1 MKSLKGVRLHDIA
14 LLFLFFYM
22 SVTSLKKTFGAHSHL
37 FNATQTTATISD
49 VTICDVVF
57 RYVFKALYVSYLT
70 VFFFMF

>member
-1 MKSLKGVRLHDIA
+1 
-14 LLFLFFYM
+14 M

-70 VFFFMF
+70 VFFLCSKSKFRLEMKSVSSETID